1 MKNIYRAKAC
11 REVIDKHNLSLD
23 LAPEQ
28 SAAIDEGKEVSL
40 SEKQIDSAIDELTAQ
55 GGTDSFLKTT
65 CKELLPFSSS
75 LYVINDR
82 LWKMMERKVWDPNKM
97 LAMTTIPLCTYDHD
111 RETTHNP
118 KGIRRWPIKPN
129 SLDIELGLRPV
140 LRIQGEGGDFSGF
153 IEQSHLTAKKW
164 GIPDTRRLLPNYIFE
179 SLRIEAI
186 LSHAALEIHPSPRD
200 ELDYDFSDHARV
212 FFEHGFLVHVPGE
225 DVTLQVGKRKPIQMA
240 GDVLLL
246 AGKRFGE
253 EDDSSLELLVDIWL
267 KVLERRMA
275 SVT

>member
-1 MKNIYRAKAC
+1 MKDTYPAKAYA
-11 REVIDKHNLSLD
+11 EVIDKHNIALD

-28 SAAIDEGKEVSL
+28 AAAIDEGREISL
-40 SEKQIDSAIDELTAQ
+40 SEKQIESIIDQLTAQ
-55 GGTDSFLKTT
+55 GGIDSFLKMT
-65 CKELLPFSSS
+65 CPALLPFSSS
-75 LYVINDR
+75 LFVINDR
-82 LWKMMERKVWDPNKM
+82 LWKMMERKIWDWRKM

-111 RETTHNP
+111 CETTHNP

-129 SLDIELGLRPV
+129 NLDIELGPKPV

-164 GIPDTRRLLPNYIFE
+164 GLPDTRRLLPNYVFQ

-186 LSHAALEIHPSPRD
+186 LNRATLETHPSPRD
-200 ELDYDFSDHARV
+200 DLDYDFSDHARV
-212 FFEHGFLVHVPGE
+212 FFEHGFLVHVPGK
-225 DVTLQVGKRKPIQMA
+225 DVTLQVGKRKPTQMA

-253 EDDSSLELLVDIWL
+253 EDDSNLELLVDIWL
-267 KVLERRMA
+267 KVLEKRLA
-275 SVT
+275 TVT